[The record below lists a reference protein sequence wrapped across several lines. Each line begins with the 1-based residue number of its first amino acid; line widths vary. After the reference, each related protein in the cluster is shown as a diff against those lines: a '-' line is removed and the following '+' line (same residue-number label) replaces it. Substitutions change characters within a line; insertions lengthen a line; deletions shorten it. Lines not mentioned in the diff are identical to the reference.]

1 MNYET
6 EKAMQT
12 TKTTKPIKTNN
23 REARKHVQAKQ
34 PFVAN
39 NIFAEWV
46 RAGVGYSGTAGEDI
60 YAVYSYGRHFPMYA
74 FIPSVN
80 RWFANV
86 DRYSVTTSKH
96 KGQAH
101 PHETCTEVSRDFL
114 RDVLDMGL
122 GNAMVQYEVNHQVKM
137 RG

>member
-1 MNYET
+1 MNHET
-6 EKAMQT
+6 EKAM
-12 TKTTKPIKTNN
+12 TKPIKTNN
-23 REARKHVQAKQ
+23 REARKYVQAKQ

-46 RAGVGYSGTAGEDI
+46 KAGVGYSGTAGENI
-60 YAVYSYGRHFPMYA
+60 YAVYSYGKHFPMYA

-86 DRYSVTTSKH
+86 DRYSITTSKH

>member
-12 TKTTKPIKTNN
+12 TKTTKPIKTTNPKV
-23 REARKHVQAKQ
+23 RPHVQAKQ

-60 YAVYSYGRHFPMYA
+60 YAVYSYGKHFPMYA

-86 DRYSVTTSKH
+86 DRYSITTSKH

-122 GNAMVQYEVNHQVKM
+122 GNAVVRHEVKVY
-137 RG
+137 G

>member
-1 MNYET
+1 MKRHE
-6 EKAMQT
+6 EKAM
-12 TKTTKPIKTNN
+12 TKATKPIKTNN
-23 REARKHVQAKQ
+23 REARKYVQAKQ
-34 PFVAN
+34 PFTAN
-39 NIFAEWV
+39 NIFGEWV

-60 YAVYSYGRHFPMYA
+60 YAVYSYGKHFPMYA

-101 PHETCTEVSRDFL
+101 PHESCMEVSKSFL
-114 RDVLDMGL
+114 VDALDMGL
-122 GNAMVQYEVNHQVKM
+122 GNAVIRHEVKM
-137 RG
+137 RGELYG

>member
-6 EKAMQT
+6 EKAM
-12 TKTTKPIKTNN
+12 KPIKTNN
-23 REARKHVQAKQ
+23 REARKCVQAKQ
-34 PFVAN
+34 PFIAN

-46 RAGVGYSGTAGEDI
+46 PTEEEEI
-60 YAVYSYGRHFPMYA
+60 YVVFSYGFHFPMYA

-80 RWFANV
+80 RWLANV

-101 PHETCTEVSRDFL
+101 PHESCTEVSRDFL

-122 GNAMVQYEVNHQVKM
+122 GNAVVRHEAKTVGQAYTEIK
-137 RG
+137 

>member
-6 EKAMQT
+6 EKAM
-12 TKTTKPIKTNN
+12 KPIKTTNPKV
-23 REARKHVQAKQ
+23 RPHVQAKQ
-34 PFVAN
+34 PFIAN

-46 RAGVGYSGTAGEDI
+46 PTEEEEI
-60 YAVYSYGRHFPMYA
+60 YVVFSYGFHFPIYA

-80 RWFANV
+80 RWLANV

-101 PHETCTEVSRDFL
+101 PHESCTEVSRDFL
-114 RDVLDMGL
+114 RDVMDIGL
-122 GNAMVQYEVNHQVKM
+122 GNAVVRHEAKAH
-137 RG
+137 G